1 MSTTRTTDASAG
13 GVVDGPVTAAG
24 SGPESAN
31 GARPLVGG
39 ELLRRNSSR
48 PTWEEEPG
56 PAGKAA
62 KGVALVAIC
71 LAVLLPLYTVVLT
84 SLSSQAAITRAG
96 GLVIVPDELTLEA
109 YRQVLSGGVV
119 TRAVLVSVFVTTV
132 GTAISMVVSV
142 LAAYGL
148 SRPGSFAHRAILFT
162 FLVTMFFGAG
172 MIPTYLLVSSLGLI
186 NSWWS
191 LILPTAVSAFNVLLL
206 RGFFMGLDQG
216 ILEAAR
222 IDGASDWRILGQIVV
237 PMSKPVLA
245 VISLFYG
252 VGYWNAYFNATLY
265 INDFD
270 KMPLQVVLQS
280 FVLQGVNV
288 PGATDVG
295 SGQVASLAVQM
306 AVVVIAMVPVL
317 LVYPFIQRHFAS
329 GVLIGAVKG

>member
-1 MSTTRTTDASAG
+1 MSSTEKQA
-13 GVVDGPVTAAG
+13 VDGSARVAG
-24 SGPESAN
+24 SGPAP
-31 GARPLVGG
+31 ADLTRPLVSG
-39 ELLRRNSSR
+39 ELRQRNSSR
-48 PTWEEEPG
+48 PVWDEEPG
-56 PAGKAA
+56 AAGKAA

-71 LAVLLPLYTVVLT
+71 AAVLVPLWTVVLT
-84 SLSSQAAITRAG
+84 SLSSQATITRAG
-96 GLVIVPDELTLEA
+96 GLVIVPGELTLDA

-119 TRAVLVSVFVTTV
+119 TRAVLVSIGVTTV
-132 GTAISMVVSV
+132 GTALSMLVSV

-148 SRPGSFAHRAILFT
+148 SRPGSLGHRAILFT

-191 LILPTAVSAFNVLLL
+191 LVLPTAVSAFNVLLL
-206 RGFFMGLDQG
+206 RGFFMGIDTG

-222 IDGASDWRILGQIVV
+222 IDGASDWRILGQIVL
-237 PMSKPVLA
+237 PMSRAVLA
-245 VISLFYG
+245 VISLFYA

-288 PGATDVG
+288 PGQLDVG

-306 AVVVIAMVPVL
+306 AVVVIAIVPVL
-317 LVYPFIQRHFAS
+317 VVYPFIQRHFAS